1 MVDWSDLT
9 PFIVFALLQYIYKQ
23 YSNMDSSDFVSHNTS
38 FANTLT
44 NKEPESN
51 FSRDQS
57 VQPRFL

>member
-51 FSRDQS
+51 FSRD
-57 VQPRFL
+57 